1 MKRLLFKATLLM
13 LAIAAYIAAPFAT
26 AWSIR
31 EAVRNGDAA
40 YLENKIDWP
49 AVRVTL
55 APTIGKLILDAP
67 DPEQVP
73 VTNPGLWQRFKV
85 YMGQGAVNRAV
96 ESYVTPEGL
105 TKLFN
110 YRKLYRDYVSGQPDE
125 SKLSVTD
132 RMKRMWARV
141 KRAEFTSL
149 TTFEIDMAD
158 KHDPDRVYLAKLALE
173 GINWKVKELRIRTL
187 TTANNAPAKF
197 MDTPSAPAAVPQVA
211 PEAAAPPTKSSRW
224 STGFISRAEAAPL
237 TAPKTNFWARAKSA
251 AR

>member
-1 MKRLLFKATLLM
+1 MRRLLFRATLVT
-13 LAIAAYIAAPFAT
+13 LAIASYIASPFAA

-40 YLENKIDWP
+40 YLEHKIDWP

-55 APTIGKLILDAP
+55 APTIGQLILDAP
-67 DPEQVP
+67 DPDQAP
-73 VTNPGLWQRFKV
+73 VTDPGLWQRFKV

-110 YRKLYRDYVSGQPDE
+110 YRKMYRDYISGQPDE
-125 SKLSVTD
+125 SKLTVSE
-132 RMKRMWARV
+132 RMKRTWARV

-173 GINWKVKELRIRTL
+173 GINWKVKELRIKTL
-187 TTANNAPAKF
+187 TTAENAPLKLF
-197 MDTPSAPAAVPQVA
+197 DAPAVA
-211 PEAAAPPTKSSRW
+211 PAPS
-224 STGFISRAEAAPL
+224 I
-237 TAPKTNFWARAKSA
+237 
-251 AR
+251 

>member
-1 MKRLLFKATLLM
+1 MRRLLFRATLLTF
-13 LAIAAYIAAPFAT
+13 AIVAYIGSPFVA

-40 YLENKIDWP
+40 YLEHKIDWP

-55 APTIGKLILDAP
+55 APTIGKLILDVP
-67 DPEQVP
+67 DPEQAP
-73 VTNPGLWQRFKV
+73 VTDPGLWQRFKV

-110 YRKLYRDYVSGQPDE
+110 YRKIYRDYVAGQPDE
-125 SKLSVTD
+125 SKLTVTD
-132 RMKRMWARV
+132 RMKRLWARV
-141 KRAEFTSL
+141 TRAEFTSL

-158 KHDPDRVYLAKLALE
+158 KHDPDRVFLAKLALE
-173 GINWKVKELRIRTL
+173 GFNWKVKELRIKIL
-187 TTANNAPAKF
+187 TTANNTPAKF
-197 MDTPSAPAAVPQVA
+197 MDTPSAPSAVPA
-211 PEAAAPPTKSSRW
+211 PQRSSGW
-224 STGFISRAEAAPL
+224 SSGFISRAEAAPL
-237 TAPKTNFWARAKSA
+237 AAPNSNFWARATSA

>member
-1 MKRLLFKATLLM
+1 MRRLLFRATLLT
-13 LAIAAYIAAPFAT
+13 LAIAAYIASPFAA

-40 YLENKIDWP
+40 YLEHKIDWP

-55 APTIGKLILDAP
+55 APTIGQLILDVP

-73 VTNPGLWQRFKV
+73 VTDPGLWQRFKA
-85 YMGQGAVNRAV
+85 YMGQGAVNHAV

-110 YRKLYRDYVSGQPDE
+110 YRKMYRDYVAGQPDE
-125 SKLSVTD
+125 SKLSVGE

-173 GINWKVKELRIRTL
+173 GINWKVKELRIKTL
-187 TTANNAPAKF
+187 TTADSAPMKF
-197 MDTPSAPAAVPQVA
+197 MDVPTEPSVTPAPMR
-211 PEAAAPPTKSSRW
+211 SSGW
-224 STGFISRAEAAPL
+224 SPGFISRAEASPLPAPR
-237 TAPKTNFWARAKSA
+237 TSFWQRAKSA